1 GIEITPEDRQYVIR
15 AGGGS
20 ARDTL
25 SALDQVVAAGG
36 APQGGEH
43 LEALFQSLIDRDAAQ
58 ALTAIDGALQA
69 GRDAASIGT
78 SLLHELRTVFLAAMR
93 ADLGHLPQAERD
105 RAVARAASMPPAR
118 ITRAIEVIGTSII
131 EMRQAPDPRVD
142 LEVAIMRLTRAD
154 LDTNPA
160 ALVERLEAIESQLTG
175 GAPIVAPA
183 PAPAIPASPAIA
195 QPTPARAPDPAPV
208 AVAPSQPQTPQPVPA
223 PQPQTPQPV
232 PAPQAPPSGG
242 HRGADMVRAEL
253 VKQGIASAPPVTTA
267 EAAPEPSAPAPAP
280 ASTGK
285 TLADVRRE
293 RQAAAHA
300 TGATQEDPAV
310 AQAAAERRERQAAA
324 KSAGQAAAPAQPS
337 PTQHEYP
344 VEQAT
349 TAPAT
354 SSPAATTARAGE
366 AAVEPVIAV
375 PVEPVAAPPPEVPH
389 AQPAVASPGTHGG
402 PLPTLAELNG
412 LWQALLESMSGKVRS
427 RFSAGHFMETSPD
440 SLIFGL
446 PNPVHRDRCEEIRAE
461 VDQALAARFGRPMP
475 LSLVVDMI
483 EEEPDFFAAA
493 PSGGAGVIE
502 NLQDTAHEEATVDVH
517 DLVDATDDVAS
528 AEDRVMA
535 TFENSTLLEDPQNNF
550 PNQ

>member
-1 GIEITPEDRQYVIR
+1 M
-15 AGGGS
+15 
-20 ARDTL
+20 

-93 ADLGHLPQAERD
+93 ADLGHLPEAERD

-183 PAPAIPASPAIA
+183 PAPAIPAAPAIA

-208 AVAPSQPQTPQPVPA
+208 AVAPSPA
-223 PQPQTPQPV
+223 PS
-232 PAPQAPPSGG
+232 PATRSGSAASNPATRSG
-242 HRGADMVRAEL
+242 SAGSATGSAGCAECGRRGADMVRAEL

-310 AQAAAERRERQAAA
+310 AQATAERRERQAAA

-344 VEQAT
+344 LEQAT

-389 AQPAVASPGTHGG
+389 AQPAVASPGAHGG

-502 NLQDTAHEEATVDVH
+502 DLQDTAHEEATVDVH